1 MDRSTPPG
9 MLEGEQGSGLVSQSE
24 GRVASR
30 FLVSVQIVHIMV
42 TQRRS
47 STLVVRSQPAVAPPR
62 RATRRFVWI
71 ALGAQQSWR
80 TPFPAARGGP
90 PHEVVEV
97 ARRQL
102 ALRRLRQRGV
112 VTQRRRRHRK
122 RGWSAGAQGTAPSRV
137 PAMVKRHAALARRS
151 AARPS
156 GPRACRTGD
165 RVQRV
170 DLLRGEVQR
179 RGRAKRR
186 AAAAAR
192 HEAPGVAYAARG
204 HCSAGACV
212 LCNK

>member
-137 PAMVKRHAALARRS
+137 PAMVKRHQERSTSVRSSSVSYRGQGTARRP
-151 AARPS
+151 PS
-156 GPRACRTGD
+156 
-165 RVQRV
+165 
-170 DLLRGEVQR
+170 R
-179 RGRAKRR
+179 RG
-186 AAAAAR
+186 AAAR
-192 HEAPGVAYAARG
+192 AREAACRRRREARG
-204 HCSAGACV
+204 ARRCLRGPRSLQRRRV
-212 LCNK
+212 RTVQ